1 MRILLLSFPTLV
13 FSKQYYREKIY
24 YRSLPAKLIKLFLSL
39 FFFSLSLRSGIL
51 YTRIYTYTYEIYR
64 IYNDNLF
71 YYHHINIGFNRD
83 FNYAIVKCAYII
95 RLDTLMID
103 DRFKIP

>member
-39 FFFSLSLRSGIL
+39 FFSLFLSGPI

>member
-39 FFFSLSLRSGIL
+39 FFFSLSLRSDF
-51 YTRIYTYTYEIYR
+51 TRIY
-64 IYNDNLF
+64 
-71 YYHHINIGFNRD
+71 
-83 FNYAIVKCAYII
+83 V
-95 RLDTLMID
+95 
-103 DRFKIP
+103 

>member
-39 FFFSLSLRSGIL
+39 FFSLFLSDPVFYIL
-51 YTRIYTYTYEIYR
+51 EYT
-64 IYNDNLF
+64 
-71 YYHHINIGFNRD
+71 HIRMKYI
-83 FNYAIVKCAYII
+83 AYIMI
-95 RLDTLMID
+95 IYFIIITLTSVLIE
-103 DRFKIP
+103 ILITQLLNVHI